1 MDKKL
6 LGRSFIHALLA
17 FAYIFCIGLFFNHA
31 EQIFPREPDILIP
44 VVMLLLFVLS
54 AAIMGILIFGKPVM
68 MYLDN
73 QKKDA
78 LKLLGY
84 TVGWIAFFLL
94 AVIIFV
100 FLF

>member
-1 MDKKL
+1 MKPAL
-6 LGRSFIHALLA
+6 RSFIHAFLA

-31 EQIFPREPDILIP
+31 EQIFPREPDIMIP

-78 LKLLGY
+78 IMLLFY
-84 TVGWIAFFLL
+84 TVGWL
-94 AVIIFV
+94 AL
-100 FLF
+100 FLFITIFFVLIF